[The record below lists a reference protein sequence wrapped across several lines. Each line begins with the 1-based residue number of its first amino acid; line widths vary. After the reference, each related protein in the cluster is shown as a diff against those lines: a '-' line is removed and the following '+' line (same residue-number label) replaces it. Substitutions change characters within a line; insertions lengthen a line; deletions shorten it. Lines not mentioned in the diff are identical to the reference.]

1 MPEYPIDILDG
12 MEHITAL
19 VDGFAAYAKHL
30 REAIKKADELDED
43 ALDSNS
49 QKKYCFKIS
58 EHFS

>member
-1 MPEYPIDILDG
+1 